1 MKENQDNNQ
10 SQDSQG
16 AIGSQATENNVVEHA
31 FETDQKSVSRGFY
44 ALPNVITTA
53 GLFAGFYA
61 IMQARL
67 GHYEAACI
75 AIYVAMIMDVLD
87 GRLARLTNTQTEF
100 GSETPIVC
108 CQLIEA
114 VKNTEVTTEYAINEL
129 RASRLPVDYL
139 LPLNL
144 F

>member
-100 GSETPIVC
+100 GSQYDSLADMVSFGMAPALVIYEWS
-108 CQLIEA
+108 
-114 VKNTEVTTEYAINEL
+114 INC
-129 RASRLPVDYL
+129 L
-139 LPLNL
+139 LYTSPSPRDRG
-144 F
+144 